1 MKFLKNSRSPLLV
14 FWVLFALLSS
24 AAAWSFIFDLDK
36 SIILK
41 GSIRP
46 LNASFDVQTI
56 SGGRVVSFDL
66 KVGQLLEKGQV
77 IAEFDYSDQIQKAA
91 EIEKRI
97 SSLTV
102 VRDRL
107 LAALEGSAKFK
118 KKDEYQE
125 ENYNV
130 QFRIHTAQM
139 EAKKREESSLEI
151 QIKSLTDR
159 VSSLMVGIES
169 LEKGISLAEKKVKL
183 YEALFQKG
191 YEGEIAY
198 LSVLGELDAARERK
212 RTANDEIF
220 ELISEINLLNHQK
233 IQIDTTFTNNIA
245 NELFRANSEIE
256 QLNSELS
263 VLTVQA
269 LKQRLLATES
279 GRITKVNIDSEGQVV
294 EPGFSLVEY
303 VPLGAE
309 MAFAFE
315 VSPQYINDLRIDQ
328 EGQISL
334 SNMDTRSGDKLLG
347 SILEIEGDIT
357 QNEAG
362 ERYYAGNA
370 IIYNQKSPYLIPGVD
385 GTISINVGKR
395 KVADYFL
402 EPIFEALSTT
412 MREK

>member
-1 MKFLKNSRSPLLV
+1 M
-14 FWVLFALLSS
+14 
-24 AAAWSFIFDLDK
+24 
-36 SIILK
+36 
-41 GSIRP
+41 
-46 LNASFDVQTI
+46 NASFDVQTI
-56 SGGRVVSFDL
+56 SGGRIVSFDL

-77 IAEFDYSDQIQKAA
+77 IAEFDYSDQIQKAT
-91 EIEKRI
+91 EIGKRI
-97 SSLTV
+97 NSLSV

-107 LAALEGSAKFK
+107 LAALEGDLKFI
-118 KKDEYQE
+118 KKDNYQE
-125 ENYNV
+125 ENYKV
-130 QFRIHTAQM
+130 QVRIHTAQM
-139 EAKKREESSLEI
+139 EAKKREEDSL
-151 QIKSLTDR
+151 QIRINSLTDR
-159 VSSLMVGIES
+159 VSSLMMGMES
-169 LEKGISLAEKKVKL
+169 LQKGISLAEKKVTL
-183 YEALFQKG
+183 YEALFRKG

-212 RTANDEIF
+212 RTANDEIL
-220 ELISEINLLNHQK
+220 ELIGEINLLNHQK
-233 IQIDTTFTNNIA
+233 IQIDTTFTNSIA
-245 NELFRANSEIE
+245 NELFKANSEIE
-256 QLNSELS
+256 QLSSELS

-279 GRITKVNIDSEGQVV
+279 GRITKVNIESEGQVV

-347 SILEIEGDIT
+347 SIIEIEGDIT

-370 IIYNQKSPYLIPGVD
+370 RITNQKSPHLIPGVD